1 MSVLLKSDLPFP
13 LYRQGKVRDVYS
25 LNDKLLIVCTDRI
38 SAFDLVLP
46 CGIPGK
52 GKVLNQISAFWF
64 DKTSFIVPNHVI
76 ETIDSLD
83 TISSYSTSEL
93 PDYLVGRSMIVA
105 NATSIPV
112 ECVVRGYLS
121 GSAWAEY
128 NEKGTINGV
137 VMPTGMRESE
147 MLPEPLFT
155 PTTKADE
162 GHDLPLL
169 ADDVYKLEAMLT
181 GTCWDALNL
190 MKELEEK
197 SLQLYQ
203 FARDFAMSKK
213 IIIADTKFEFG
224 FVNNQLILI
233 DEALTPD
240 SSRFWSAEQYE
251 VGHSQ
256 PSFDKQPVRDW
267 LSASGWNK
275 EPPAPILTQEVIEA
289 TSQKYKEIYQLFT
302 GKLLNDSVYL

>member
-13 LYRQGKVRDVYS
+13 LYRQGKVRDVYT

-46 CGIPGK
+46 CGIPEK
-52 GKVLNQISAFWF
+52 GKVLNQISSFWF
-64 DKTSFIVPNHVI
+64 DKTNSIIPNHVI

-83 TISSYSTSEL
+83 TMSSFSTSEL
-93 PDYLVGRSMIVA
+93 PDYIVGCSMIVA
-105 NATSIPV
+105 NAISIPV

-128 NEKGTINGV
+128 SKKGTVNNV
-137 VMPTGMRESE
+137 KMPDGMRESE

-155 PTTKADE
+155 PTTKEDE
-162 GHDLPLL
+162 GHDLPWT
-169 ADDVYKLEAMLT
+169 DEDIYKLEPIIKGT
-181 GTCWDALNL
+181 GWSALNL
-190 MKELEEK
+190 MKELEKK
-197 SLQLYQ
+197 SLQLYS
-203 FARDFAMSKK
+203 FARDYAKSKN

-224 FVNNQLILI
+224 FVNNKLVLI

-240 SSRFWSAEQYE
+240 SSRFWSVEQYE

-256 PSFDKQPVRDW
+256 PSFDKQLVRDW
-267 LSASGWNK
+267 LTASGWNK
-275 EPPAPILTQEVIEA
+275 EPPAPILTEEVIEA
-289 TSQKYKEIYQLFT
+289 TSQKYKEIYQLIT
-302 GKLLNDSVYL
+302 GRTLNNSVY

>member
-13 LYRQGKVRDVYS
+13 LYRQGKVRDVYT

-46 CGIPGK
+46 CGIPEK
-52 GKVLNQISAFWF
+52 GKVLNQISSFWF
-64 DKTSFIVPNHVI
+64 DKTTFIIPNHVI

-93 PDYLVGRSMIVA
+93 PDYVVGRSMIVA

-128 NEKGTINGV
+128 SKKGTVNNMK
-137 VMPTGMRESE
+137 MPAGMRESE

-155 PTTKADE
+155 PTTKEDE
-162 GHDLPLL
+162 GHDLPWT
-169 ADDVYKLEAMLT
+169 DEDIYKLEPIIKGT
-181 GTCWDALNL
+181 GWSALNL
-190 MKELEEK
+190 MKELEKK
-197 SLQLYQ
+197 SLQLYS
-203 FARDFAMSKK
+203 FARDFAKSKN

-224 FVNNQLILI
+224 FVNNKLVLI

-240 SSRFWSAEQYE
+240 SSRFWSVEQYE

-256 PSFDKQPVRDW
+256 PSFDKQLVRDW
-267 LSASGWNK
+267 LTASGWNK
-275 EPPAPILTQEVIEA
+275 EPPAPILTTDVIEA
-289 TSQKYKEIYQLFT
+289 TSQKYKEIYQLIT
-302 GKLLNDSVYL
+302 GRKLNNSVY

>member
-13 LYRQGKVRDVYS
+13 LYRQGKVRDVYK

-46 CGIPGK
+46 CGIPEK
-52 GKVLNQISAFWF
+52 GQVLNQISAFWF
-64 DKTSFIVPNHVI
+64 DKTSFIIPNHVI

-83 TISSYSTSEL
+83 AMSSYTTSEL

-137 VMPTGMRESE
+137 VMPAGMKESE

-155 PTTKADE
+155 PTTKEDE

-169 ADDVYKLEAMLT
+169 AHDIYKLEAMLT
-181 GTCWDALNL
+181 GTSWSASKL
-190 MKELEEK
+190 MQELEEK
-197 SLQLYQ
+197 SLQLYR
-203 FARDFAMSKK
+203 FARDFARSKN

-224 FVNNQLILI
+224 FVNNQLVLI

-240 SSRFWSAEQYE
+240 SSRFWSVEQYE

-289 TSQKYKEIYQLFT
+289 TSQKYKEIYRLFT
-302 GKLLNDSVYL
+302 GKNLNNSVY